1 MTPIAATPRAS
12 PEALAPG
19 RTAAA
24 PALERVVHRTDW
36 QRVRHLRYEA
46 LARRGDIVQA
56 EPHAWSDAHDGALN
70 AATFMLRVGD
80 RLIGTTRSSA
90 ASSRRRWPLPAY
102 EVFGTQID
110 AAFGPEATLVEASL
124 TLVDP
129 DADDPK
135 VALIHLFRAHMLHCA
150 VEDADWLI
158 AAVRESQIGF
168 FRRMFNM
175 ELASGPERCAGFA
188 TPRVLMALAYRDEA
202 RLLAKR
208 LPVLASGAE
217 EEREFV
223 RLLRG

>member
-1 MTPIAATPRAS
+1 MRSITATLRAS
-12 PEALAPG
+12 REAVAPS
-19 RTAAA
+19 RPAAA
-24 PALERVVHRTDW
+24 PALERVVQRTDW
-36 QRVRHLRYEA
+36 QRVRELRHDA
-46 LARRGDIVQA
+46 LARRGDIAQP
-56 EPHAWSDAHDGALN
+56 EPRAWSDAHDSALN
-70 AATFMLRVGD
+70 AATFMLRAGD

-90 ASSRRRWPLPAY
+90 ASSQRRWPLPSH
-102 EVFGTQID
+102 EVFGEQIQ
-110 AAFGPEATLVEASL
+110 AAFGSEATLVEASL

-150 VEDADWLI
+150 VEDADWLL

-175 ELASGPERCAGFA
+175 ELASGPERCPGFA
-188 TPRVLMALAYRDEA
+188 TPRVLMALAYREQA